1 MPPLQRTVDAP
12 ALVTDPAGFRGS
24 LGTWRDASFLGP
36 LGHLMSPQAPSG
48 LGHGLVVPSASAEVP
63 AVSREVSSAARGAVA
78 AKSGMRLPVVPL
90 QRAVDGGGF
99 FGPPTPHDASGG
111 VTVETSAPLVSA
123 APPDMPLRQLARVP
137 VEGPRPGVRTDGPPA
152 PSAPASAS
160 PPVQRA
166 VEPGSARPHG
176 FGLGEPL
183 AELPPTA
190 QRRPAASTSGPLAP
204 DEPGAALP
212 DPPSRPLLADDPLVV
227 RTADT
232 GPVRE
237 PEPAVTATT
246 TPVRIQRATA
256 AGTPVAAEPAP
267 AAGPVVPLVAQRQVP
282 LFSRVP
288 PPGAEDAPEVRGG
301 EAEVRV
307 VPLRWSSGTDDGPA
321 ATAGADPAR
330 AEGTPS
336 RSAPVP
342 SAQRTVAPPAAPWPM
357 AAREP
362 SRPWPRTARE
372 PSPPGSGLVQDAG
385 AVAVAAGVAQRRAD
399 GSVVFHPPSVSSAR
413 PAPPY
418 GPRPASVP
426 LPPAVQR
433 MPSAPSSGVV
443 QRDVTGS
450 EPPPPDPPGPSAP
463 SAEPS
468 PEPLPE
474 SSGAASSVARERPG
488 EQAHGAASGGS
499 GQGAPNVDDA
509 LVRALFAP
517 LSRLLKAELRL
528 DRERAGHLIDTR
540 H

>member
-1 MPPLQRTVDAP
+1 MDPP

-24 LGTWRDASFLGP
+24 LGTWRDASFLSP
-36 LGHLMSPQAPSG
+36 LGHLVSPQAPSG
-48 LGHGLVVPSASAEVP
+48 LGHGLVAPSASAEVP
-63 AVSREVSSAARGAVA
+63 TVSREVSPAARGAAA
-78 AKSGMRLPVVPL
+78 AKSGTRLPVVPL

-99 FGPPTPHDASGG
+99 DGPPTPHDAGGG

-123 APPDMPLRQLARVP
+123 VPPDMPLRQLARVP
-137 VEGPRPGVRTDGPPA
+137 VEGPRPGARTGGPPA

-227 RTADT
+227 RAADT
-232 GPVRE
+232 GPAPE

-282 LFSRVP
+282 LFSRVL
-288 PPGAEDAPEVRGG
+288 PPGAEGAPEFRGG
-301 EAEVRV
+301 EAEARV

-342 SAQRTVAPPAAPWPM
+342 SAQRTVAPSAAPP
-357 AAREP
+357 
-362 SRPWPRTARE
+362 PRAARE
-372 PSPPGSGLVQDAG
+372 PSPPGSGPVPDAG

-399 GSVVFHPPSVSSAR
+399 GSVVFHPPSVPSAR

-443 QRDVTGS
+443 QRDATGS
-450 EPPPPDPPGPSAP
+450 EPPPPDPPGPPAP

-474 SSGAASSVARERPG
+474 SSGAASSAAQERPG
-488 EQAHGAASGGS
+488 EQAHGAAPGGS
-499 GQGAPNVDDA
+499 GHGAPNVDDA